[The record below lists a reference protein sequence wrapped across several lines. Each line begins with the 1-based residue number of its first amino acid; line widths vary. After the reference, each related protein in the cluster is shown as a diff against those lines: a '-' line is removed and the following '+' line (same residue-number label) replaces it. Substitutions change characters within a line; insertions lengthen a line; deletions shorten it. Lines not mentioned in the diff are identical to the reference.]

1 MKRIVKTI
9 YILTL
14 VISIQTLLVTTALAQ
29 DWAQWGRDPQHTS
42 QINVAGQNL
51 NRNLADVIYDS
62 TVPGEI
68 SAANQLFGE
77 ADLLVHYQVPLIDG
91 NDVYMEFKSG
101 NPSKNT
107 FAQMNWAE
115 NKLSW
120 QNGTLVQAWSFAS
133 DWKAPGNYSDFWEP
147 VFHAV
152 LANGALYVPGASGTI
167 FRVNKSTGAQV
178 VRINPFGT
186 IDSNTY
192 TAGPISADTSGNL
205 YYNVVKLQP
214 GGSFYSKDSVDS
226 WLVKVA
232 PDNSAI
238 KVSYSVL
245 TPGTPGPDDPCEI
258 SFSSA
263 LLPWPPSPTA
273 VAPTVRCGPM
283 RVALN
288 IAPAIAPDGTI
299 YSITRSHAAF
309 ANRSGYLVAV
319 NPNLSLKWIA
329 SLNNRFSDG
338 CGVAISSGGVL
349 PPNGQ
354 PGGCRAGANFGVDPG
369 VNHAGGGRVLD
380 DSSASP
386 TVAPDGSVFYGA
398 YSRYNYAQGHL
409 MHFSAS
415 GAYLGA
421 YRFGWDLTAGIVPHG
436 NSYSV
441 VIKDNQYGEVGSY
454 CDVEAVC
461 PSDRT
466 VANSAGYPEAYFITQ
481 LNQNL
486 NVQWRFQNTN
496 TFSCSRQP
504 DGSVTCVS
512 DHPNGFEWCVN
523 ATVIDANGV
532 VYANSEDGNLY
543 AINPDGTLKQNIFQ
557 QLALGAAYTP
567 ASIGLDGKIY
577 SQNAGHLFVAG
588 N

>member
-147 VFHAV
+147 VFHSV
-152 LANGALYVPGASGTI
+152 LANGALYVPGAGGTI

-232 PDNSAI
+232 PDNSAT

-523 ATVIDANGV
+523 ATVIDVNGV